1 MPVEHVLLD
10 ADGVLQRS
18 PHDPYAVLR
27 RWAGARAE
35 ELAHELWAAEK
46 PALRGEEDFLDV
58 LARVLP
64 GYTEGADPAEVHAA
78 LWLDITV
85 DASSLTLAR
94 RLREQGAG
102 VHLATNQH
110 RQRGEHMRT
119 ALGYDDLLRRLLL
132 LLGARGGQAGP
143 RLLRAGARPG
153 RCTGPRGALRR
164 RQRRQRRG
172 GSRRSGC
179 TACTGTSTRATTCCG
194 AALAGHGLDPGDR

>member
-18 PHDPYAVLR
+18 PHDPFAVLR
-27 RWAGARAE
+27 RWVGARAE

-58 LARVLP
+58 LTRVLP
-64 GYTEGADPAEVHAA
+64 GYAEGADPAEVHAA

-85 DASSLTLAR
+85 DASSLALAR

-119 ALGYDDLLRRLLL
+119 ALGYDDLFDVSCYSWE
-132 LLGARGGQAGP
+132 LGAAKPDPAYFERALDRVGAPAHEVLLVDDSAANVEAAREAGLRGVHWHLDEGHEA
-143 RLLRAGARPG
+143 LRA
-153 RCTGPRGALRR
+153 AL
-164 RQRRQRRG
+164 
-172 GSRRSGC
+172 
-179 TACTGTSTRATTCCG
+179 
-194 AALAGHGLDPGDR
+194 LGHGLDPGDR